1 MILYFNLNH
10 IKIKKYY
17 FCLTKAKGG
26 THEVKQ

>member
-17 FCLTKAKGG
+17 FCLTKGG